1 MTNRYEA
8 AAAEVEA
15 RLEELRARKEKFLAH
30 PTLHTRAAGVQAEI
44 ERLEKLDLQKWRATG
59 RWAEEIWG

>member
-15 RLEELRARKEKFLAH
+15 RLEELRARKERFLAH
-30 PTLHTRAAGVQAEI
+30 PTLHTRAARVQTEI
-44 ERLEKLDLQKWRATG
+44 EKLEKLDLQKWRATG
-59 RWAEEIWG
+59 RWAKEIWG

>member
-8 AAAEVEA
+8 AAAEVE
-15 RLEELRARKEKFLAH
+15 
-30 PTLHTRAAGVQAEI
+30 
-44 ERLEKLDLQKWRATG
+44 RLEKLDLQKWLATG

>member
-1 MTNRYEA
+1 MTDRYEA

-15 RLEELRARKEKFLAH
+15 RLEELRTRKERFLAH
-30 PTLHTRAAGVQAEI
+30 PTLHRRAARVQAEI

-59 RWAEEIWG
+59 RWAKEIWG